1 LVTDEPG
8 HKVYKNGNE
17 TLTIDTTDNTVRIEY
32 KDETPTL
39 KDQIEEFA
47 KSLDDESFIETC
59 TRFTDKGYSLG
70 ELSNNPTEELFAL
83 FKSLAKP
90 VLRDKILS
98 LTKVYNT
105 LI

>member
-1 LVTDEPG
+1 MVTDEPE

-32 KDETPTL
+32 KEDTL

-47 KSLDDESFIETC
+47 KSLDDETFIETC

-98 LTKVYNT
+98 LTKVYNS